1 MTLAIKKG
9 DTGPPLSR
17 VLGFSDG
24 AVQALTGATVTFRW
38 SPAEQAS
45 RGRLVP
51 KSSGPVKTRQSTVVN
66 AATGEVRHDWEPGDT
81 DVVGTYVG
89 EFSVTLATGV
99 TLTFPNREDDW
110 IVFSV
115 VHSLKTQ

>member
-1 MTLAIKKG
+1 
-9 DTGPPLSR
+9 
-17 VLGFSDG
+17 V
-24 AVQALTGATVTFRW
+24 ATVT
-38 SPAEQAS
+38 SQ
-45 RGRLVP
+45 L
-51 KSSGPVKTRQSTVVN
+51 TRV
-66 AATGEVRHDWEPGDT
+66 H
-81 DVVGTYVG
+81 VGTYVG